1 MYCEYTV
8 NLVPFGGYENF
19 SESLG
24 YYPTGARPMMTILRD
39 VEVFQRRVSRWVVMM
54 NVDVIIGIPDG
65 EKHSRVEQVPI
76 RVAQRA
82 GVYVG
87 RSGYAGE
94 YLQTH

>member
-19 SESLG
+19 SECLG
-24 YYPTGARPMMTILRD
+24 CYPTSVKPTMAILRD
-39 VEVFQRRVSRWVVMM
+39 VRVFQRRASRWLVMM
-54 NVDVIIGIPDG
+54 NVDVIIGKPDG

-82 GVYVG
+82 GMYVG

-94 YLQTH
+94 YLPTH

>member
-1 MYCEYTV
+1 M
-8 NLVPFGGYENF
+8 
-19 SESLG
+19 
-24 YYPTGARPMMTILRD
+24 AILRD
-39 VEVFQRRVSRWVVMM
+39 VRVFQRRANRWLVMM

-82 GVYVG
+82 GMYVG

-94 YLQTH
+94 YLPTH

>member
-1 MYCEYTV
+1 
-8 NLVPFGGYENF
+8 
-19 SESLG
+19 
-24 YYPTGARPMMTILRD
+24 
-39 VEVFQRRVSRWVVMM
+39 M

-87 RSGYAGE
+87 RSGYAGK
-94 YLQTH
+94 YLPTH

>member
-1 MYCEYTV
+1 M
-8 NLVPFGGYENF
+8 
-19 SESLG
+19 
-24 YYPTGARPMMTILRD
+24 AILRD
-39 VEVFQRRVSRWVVMM
+39 VRVFQRKASRWLVMM

-82 GVYVG
+82 GMYVG

-94 YLQTH
+94 YLPTH